1 MEYVWKQKPKI
12 AKAAVDK
19 LSKDINVNATLATML
34 INRGVE
40 NFDQAKDYFRP
51 SLNLLHDPF
60 LMKDMDAAVLRI
72 AKAVKNEEHILVY
85 GDYDVDGTT
94 AVALMYEF
102 LKGFYPH
109 VDFYI
114 PDRYKEGY
122 GISERGVRYAA
133 EAGFSLIIA
142 LDCCIKSMDKVKL
155 AS

>member
-72 AKAVKNEEHILVY
+72 AKAVKN
-85 GDYDVDGTT
+85 
-94 AVALMYEF
+94 
-102 LKGFYPH
+102 
-109 VDFYI
+109 
-114 PDRYKEGY
+114 
-122 GISERGVRYAA
+122 
-133 EAGFSLIIA
+133 
-142 LDCCIKSMDKVKL
+142 
-155 AS
+155 